1 MPRARFRLANNIP
14 GLRTHSNFAS
24 HLIDSSLPPSGQ
36 EPISKSLLI
45 NSSGRMRRREK
56 EREVDQRNES
66 RAGCV
71 MTIAA
76 LISFSPYPLRSPTDF
91 ASEVGY
97 SKVDWQLNCTYEVCK
112 NQDPLMHRSPFYCS
126 NSIPFFRHCR
136 GHLSN
141 RVLLISDGGIL
152 ILDFLS

>member
-1 MPRARFRLANNIP
+1 MAAKKSSCLNIKRARFRLANNIL
-14 GLRTHSNFAS
+14 GFCTHSSFDS

-45 NSSGRMRRREK
+45 NSSGRMRKRE

-71 MTIAA
+71 MTIAASHA

-112 NQDPLMHRSPFYCS
+112 NQDPLMHRSPLLCS
-126 NSIPFFRHCR
+126 NSIPFFRPCM
-136 GHLSN
+136 S
-141 RVLLISDGGIL
+141 
-152 ILDFLS
+152 FE